1 MIAQPEE
8 NTPSDEPQGGD
19 ETDASK
25 EPPAEPVENE
35 KESENGGGNGNEGE
49 NGSGEN
55 ALPES
60 DAPAADPNGGMT
72 ETPENGNET
81 PAPAEGS
88 SDDVPPPAA

>member
-1 MIAQPEE
+1 MIAQPED

-25 EPPAEPVENE
+25 DPPAEPVENE
-35 KESENGGGNGNEGE
+35 KESENGGGNGNE
-49 NGSGEN
+49 
-55 ALPES
+55 
-60 DAPAADPNGGMT
+60 
-72 ETPENGNET
+72 T

>member
-1 MIAQPEE
+1 MHVFLTGPVQIGKSTLITAALDQLQPERL
-8 NTPSDEPQGGD
+8 GGFR
-19 ETDASK
+19 T
-25 EPPAEPVENE
+25 V
-35 KESENGGGNGNEGE
+35 
-49 NGSGEN
+49 
-55 ALPES
+55 S